1 MKGTVVSI
9 WLGTIEKVYGAE
21 VKRKAMSSVNWPTD
35 KMISPLDDIVD
46 KEIFSLVEE
55 VSRITGKSYNEV
67 WRTIGQHNIENFS
80 KWFPSYFERSTLK
93 GFLMMMDTIHAQ
105 LTKMIKGATPPRLIP
120 EEIDENTFTITY
132 ISKRGL
138 TDYLQGLMDGA
149 SKHFNEKMEMEVL
162 EHVKNADGSTRM
174 TMKIRTEKGTNSKKR
189 FKLSQLLSLGF
200 IKTIPLKIAIFPT
213 IFVTVAALLLG
224 IGAIQGAILAVVT
237 FIVTFGI
244 AGITT
249 APVSLAI
256 ENIEQLGKLNF
267 ENDMDVKTGDNQE
280 IIFDELNK
288 TRGIFRQDFLLF
300 KGGIDDIH
308 NFNQK
313 FLDVSKNLASV
324 ANIIS
329 GNVREVAQGATHQAI
344 ETEKSVTILSENM
357 EVLHMLTAEEVRRK
371 EQLEEA
377 VNDIETSFHDLER
390 VTQKLNDVKNDFAH
404 VNQQGINMSNRVNDI
419 IQIVK
424 TVESIAEQTNLLALN
439 ASIEAARAGEMG
451 RGFSVVAEE
460 IRKLAEDSKNA
471 VNTINTSLNQFID
484 DVNNMS
490 GLVTSQ
496 FKELEDGSNK
506 LEMVA
511 HGNKAATN
519 KISDVAEGIVE
530 LSEKLASETNK
541 ISSVFENMHTLAA
554 IAEENSASSQ
564 EMSDNVSEFTNQ
576 IGSFTE
582 YIHEMEKLS
591 INLRKE
597 LQKYKI

>member
-9 WLGTIEKVYGAE
+9 WLGTIEKIYGAE
-21 VKRKAMSSVNWPTD
+21 VKRKAMTSVQWPTD

-67 WRTIGQHNIENFS
+67 WRTIGQNNIENFS

-138 TDYLQGLMDGA
+138 TDYLQGLMEGA
-149 SKHFNEKMEMEVL
+149 SKHFNEKMEMEIL
-162 EHVKNADGSTRM
+162 EHVKNADGSTQM
-174 TMKIRTEKGTNSKKR
+174 TMKIRTEKGTNSKKHYR
-189 FKLSQLLSLGF
+189 LSTFLSLGF
-200 IKTIPLKIAIFPT
+200 IKTIPLKIAIFPS
-213 IFVTVAALLLG
+213 IFVTAAALLLG
-224 IGAIQGAILAVVT
+224 IGWIQGGILA
-237 FIVTFGI
+237 IVTFLVTLGI

-249 APVSLAI
+249 APVMLAI
-256 ENIEQLGKLNF
+256 QNIEQLGKLNF
-267 ENDMDVKTGDNQE
+267 ENDIDVRTGDSQE

-324 ANIIS
+324 ASIIS
-329 GNVREVAQGATHQAI
+329 GNVKEVAEGATHQAI

-357 EVLHMLTAEEVRRK
+357 EVLHMLTAEEVKRK
-371 EQLEEA
+371 DQLEEA
-377 VNDIETSFHDLER
+377 VSDIESAFFDLEK
-390 VTQKLNDVKNDFAH
+390 VTQKLNDIKNDFAH
-404 VNQQGINMSNRVNDI
+404 VNQQGINMSNKVNDI

-460 IRKLAEDSKNA
+460 IRKLAEDSKHA
-471 VNTINTSLNQFID
+471 VNTINTSLKQFID
-484 DVNNMS
+484 DVNSMS

-496 FKELEDGSNK
+496 FRELEDGSSK
-506 LEMVA
+506 LEQVA
-511 HGNKAATN
+511 QGNKAATD
-519 KISDVAEGIVE
+519 KISDVADGIVE

-564 EMSDNVSEFTNQ
+564 QMSDNVSEFTEQ

>member
-9 WLGTIEKVYGAE
+9 WLGTIEKIYGAE
-21 VKRKAMSSVNWPTD
+21 VKRKAMTSVNWPTD

-67 WRTIGQHNIENFS
+67 WRTIGQNNIENFS

-138 TDYLQGLMDGA
+138 TDYLQGLMEGA
-149 SKHFNEKMEMEVL
+149 SKHFNEKMDMEVL
-162 EHVKNADGSTRM
+162 EHVKNADGSTQM
-174 TMKIRTEKGTNSKKR
+174 TMKIRTEKGTNSKKHFR
-189 FKLSQLLSLGF
+189 LSKLLSLGF

-213 IFVTVAALLLG
+213 IFVTATALLLG
-224 IGAIQGAILAVVT
+224 IGWIQGGILAVVT
-237 FIVTFGI
+237 FLVTMGI
-244 AGITT
+244 AGVTT
-249 APVSLAI
+249 APVMLAI

-267 ENDMDVKTGDNQE
+267 ENDIDVRTGDNQE

-288 TRGIFRQDFLLF
+288 TRGIFREDFLLF

-313 FLDVSKNLASV
+313 FLDVSQNLASV

-329 GNVREVAQGATHQAI
+329 GNVKEVAEGATHQAV

-357 EVLHMLTAEEVRRK
+357 DVLHKLTAEEVKRK

-377 VNDIETSFHDLER
+377 VSDIESAFLDLEK

-404 VNQQGINMSNRVNDI
+404 VNQQGINMSNKVNDI

-471 VNTINTSLNQFID
+471 VNTINTSLKQFID
-484 DVNNMS
+484 DVNSMA

-496 FKELEDGSNK
+496 FKELEDGSSK
-506 LEMVA
+506 LEQVA
-511 HGNKAATN
+511 QGNRAATD
-519 KISDVAEGIVE
+519 KISDVADGIVE
-530 LSEKLASETNK
+530 LSEKLANETNK

-564 EMSDNVSEFTNQ
+564 QMSDNVSEFTEQ

>member
-9 WLGTIEKVYGAE
+9 WLGTIEKIYGAE
-21 VKRKAMSSVNWPTD
+21 VKRKAMTSVQWPTD

-67 WRTIGQHNIENFS
+67 WRTIGQNNIENFS

-138 TDYLQGLMDGA
+138 TDYLQGLMEGA
-149 SKHFNEKMEMEVL
+149 SKHFNEKMDMEIL
-162 EHVKNADGSTRM
+162 EHVKNADGSTQM
-174 TMKIRTEKGTNSKKR
+174 TMKIRTEKGTNSKKHYR
-189 FKLSQLLSLGF
+189 LSTLLSLGF
-200 IKTIPLKIAIFPT
+200 IKTIPLKIAIFPS
-213 IFVTVAALLLG
+213 IFVTAAALLLG
-224 IGAIQGAILAVVT
+224 IGWIQGGILA
-237 FIVTFGI
+237 IVTFLVTLGI

-249 APVSLAI
+249 APVMLAI
-256 ENIEQLGKLNF
+256 QNIEQLGKLNF
-267 ENDMDVKTGDNQE
+267 ENDIDVRTGDSQE
-280 IIFDELNK
+280 IIFEELNK

-324 ANIIS
+324 ASIIS
-329 GNVREVAQGATHQAI
+329 GNVKEVAEGATHQAI

-357 EVLHMLTAEEVRRK
+357 EVLHMLTAEEVKRK
-371 EQLEEA
+371 DQLEEA
-377 VNDIETSFHDLER
+377 VSDIESAFLDLEK
-390 VTQKLNDVKNDFAH
+390 VTQKLNDIKNDFAH
-404 VNQQGINMSNRVNDI
+404 VNQQGINMSNKVNDI

-460 IRKLAEDSKNA
+460 IRKLAEDSKHA
-471 VNTINTSLNQFID
+471 VNTINTSLKQFID
-484 DVNNMS
+484 DVNSMS

-496 FKELEDGSNK
+496 FRELEDGSSK
-506 LEMVA
+506 LEQVA
-511 HGNKAATN
+511 QGNKAATN
-519 KISDVAEGIVE
+519 KISDVADGIVE

-541 ISSVFENMHTLAA
+541 IASVFENMHTLAA

-564 EMSDNVSEFTNQ
+564 QMSDNVSEFTEQ

>member
-9 WLGTIEKVYGAE
+9 WLSTIEKVYGAD
-21 VKRKAMSSVNWPTD
+21 VKRKAMTSVNWPAD
-35 KMISPLDDIVD
+35 KIISPLDDIVD

-55 VSRITGKSYNEV
+55 VGRLTGKPYNEV
-67 WRTIGQHNIENFS
+67 WRIIGQNNIEGFS
-80 KWFPSYFERSTLK
+80 KWFPSYFERSSLK
-93 GFLMMMDTIHAQ
+93 SFMMMMDTVHAQ

-120 EEIDENTFTITY
+120 EEIDSNTFTITY

-138 TDYLQGLMDGA
+138 TDYLMGLLDGA

-162 EHVKNADGSTRM
+162 EHVKNPDGSTKM
-174 TMKIRTEKGTNSKKR
+174 TMKIRTEKGTNIKKR
-189 FKLSQLLSLGF
+189 YKLSQLLSLGF
-200 IKTIPLKIAIFPT
+200 IKSIPLKIAIFPA
-213 IFVTVAALLLG
+213 VTVALAAFLLG
-224 IGAIQGAILAVVT
+224 VGLIPTAVLAVIA
-237 FIVTFGI
+237 FIVTWLIG
-244 AGITT
+244 AVTT

-267 ENDMDVKTGDNQE
+267 ENDIEVKTGDNQE
-280 IIFDELNK
+280 VIFNELNK
-288 TRGIFRQDFLLF
+288 TRNIFREDFLLF

-313 FLDVSKNLASV
+313 FLEVSRNLTNV
-324 ANIIS
+324 AGIIS
-329 GNVREVAQGATHQAI
+329 GNVKEVAEGATHQAI
-344 ETEKSVTILSENM
+344 ETEKSVTILTDNLD
-357 EVLHMLTAEEVRRK
+357 VLQQLTREEVKRK
-371 EQLEEA
+371 DQLEEA
-377 VNDIETSFHDLER
+377 VKDIEDAFKDLEK

-404 VNQQGINMSNRVNDI
+404 VNDQGISMANRVNDI
-419 IQIVK
+419 ITIVK

-471 VNTINTSLNQFID
+471 VNTINSSLNQFID
-484 DVNNMS
+484 EVNGMS
-490 GLVTSQ
+490 NLVTSQ
-496 FKELEDGSNK
+496 FKELEDGSTK
-506 LEMVA
+506 LEQVA
-511 HGNKAATN
+511 GSNKAATD
-519 KISDVAEGIVE
+519 KISDVADGIVE
-530 LSEKLASETNK
+530 LSEKLALETNK
-541 ISSVFENMHTLAA
+541 IASVFENMHTLAA

-564 EMSDNVSEFTNQ
+564 QMSDNVNEFSDQ
-576 IGSFTE
+576 IRSFTE

>member
-9 WLGTIEKVYGAE
+9 WLGTIEKIYGAE
-21 VKRKAMSSVNWPTD
+21 VKRKAMTSVQWPTD

-67 WRTIGQHNIENFS
+67 WRTIGQNNIENFS

-138 TDYLQGLMDGA
+138 TDYLQGLMEGA
-149 SKHFNEKMEMEVL
+149 SKHFNEKMEMEIL
-162 EHVKNADGSTRM
+162 EHVKNADGSTQM
-174 TMKIRTEKGTNSKKR
+174 TMKIRTEKGTNSKKHYR
-189 FKLSQLLSLGF
+189 LSTLLSLGF
-200 IKTIPLKIAIFPT
+200 IKTIPLKIAIFPS
-213 IFVTVAALLLG
+213 IFVTAAALLLG
-224 IGAIQGAILAVVT
+224 IGWIQGGILA
-237 FIVTFGI
+237 IVTFLVTLGI

-249 APVSLAI
+249 APVMLAI
-256 ENIEQLGKLNF
+256 QNIEQLGKLNF
-267 ENDMDVKTGDNQE
+267 ENDIDVRTGDSQE

-324 ANIIS
+324 AGIIS
-329 GNVREVAQGATHQAI
+329 GNVKEVAEGATHQAI

-357 EVLHMLTAEEVRRK
+357 EVLHMLTAEEVKRK
-371 EQLEEA
+371 DQLEEA
-377 VNDIETSFHDLER
+377 VSDIESAFFDLEK
-390 VTQKLNDVKNDFAH
+390 VTQKLNDIKNDFAH
-404 VNQQGINMSNRVNDI
+404 VNQQGINMSNKVNDI

-460 IRKLAEDSKNA
+460 IRKLAEDSKHA
-471 VNTINTSLNQFID
+471 VNTINTSLKQFID
-484 DVNNMS
+484 DVNSMS

-496 FKELEDGSNK
+496 FRELEDGSSK
-506 LEMVA
+506 LEQVA
-511 HGNKAATN
+511 QGNKAATD
-519 KISDVAEGIVE
+519 KISDVADGIVE

-541 ISSVFENMHTLAA
+541 IASVFENMHTLAA

-564 EMSDNVSEFTNQ
+564 QMSDNVSEFTEQ

>member
-9 WLGTIEKVYGAE
+9 WLNTIEDIYGND
-21 VKRKAMSSVNWPTD
+21 VKRKAMSSVNWAED
-35 KMISPLDDIVD
+35 RIISPLEDVVD
-46 KEIFSLVEE
+46 QEIFSLIESVGRQ
-55 VSRITGKSYNEV
+55 VGKPYNEI
-67 WRTIGQHNIENFS
+67 WRIIGQNNVKSFS

-93 GFLMMMDTIHAQ
+93 GFLMMMDTIHLQ

-120 EEIDENTFTITY
+120 EEIDSNTFLITY

-138 TDYLQGLMDGA
+138 TDYLHGLLDGA
-149 SKHFNEKMEMEVL
+149 SKHFNEKMEMEVV
-162 EHVKNADGSTRM
+162 EHVKNPDGSTKM
-174 TMKIRTEKGTNSKKR
+174 TMKIRTEKSTNQKRTYRFSK
-189 FKLSQLLSLGF
+189 FLSLGI
-200 IKTIPLKIAIFPT
+200 IKTIPLKIALLPT
-213 IFVTVAALLLG
+213 LVIAILSLILG
-224 IGAIQGAILAVVT
+224 IGLVPGLVLTVASFIITLVV
-237 FIVTFGI
+237 
-244 AGITT
+244 AGVTT

-267 ENDMDVKTGDNQE
+267 ENDYVVRTGDNQE
-280 IIFDELNK
+280 LIFDELNR
-288 TRGIFRQDFLLF
+288 TRGIFREDFLLF

-313 FLDVSKNLASV
+313 FNDVSKNLANV
-324 ANIIS
+324 ANIIAS
-329 GNVREVAQGATHQAI
+329 NVKEVAEGATHQAI

-357 EVLHMLTAEEVRRK
+357 EVLQTLTEEEVHRK
-371 EQLEEA
+371 SQLEEA
-377 VNDIETSFHDLER
+377 VGDIEDAFKELEK
-390 VTQKLNDVKNDFAH
+390 VTKKLNEVKEDFSH
-404 VNQQGINMSNRVNDI
+404 VNQQGIHMSNRVNDI

-460 IRKLAEDSKNA
+460 IRKLAEDSKHA
-471 VNTINTSLNQFID
+471 VNTINSSLNQFID
-484 DVNNMS
+484 DVNQMS

-496 FKELEDGSNK
+496 YRELEDGSNK
-506 LEMVA
+506 LEQVA
-511 HGNKAATN
+511 HGNKAATH
-519 KISDVAEGIVE
+519 KISEVADGIVE
-530 LSEKLASETNK
+530 LSEKLARETNK
-541 ISSVFENMHTLAA
+541 IASVFENMHTLAA

-564 EMSDNVSEFTNQ
+564 QMSDNVSEFTDQ
-576 IGSFTE
+576 ITSFTE

>member
-9 WLGTIEKVYGAE
+9 WLGTIEKIYGAE
-21 VKRKAMSSVNWPTD
+21 VKRKAMTSVQWPTD

-46 KEIFSLVEE
+46 KEIFSLIEE

-67 WRTIGQHNIENFS
+67 WRTIGQNNIENFS

-138 TDYLQGLMDGA
+138 TDYLQGLMEGA
-149 SKHFNEKMEMEVL
+149 SKHFNEKMEMEIL
-162 EHVKNADGSTRM
+162 EHVKNADGSTQM
-174 TMKIRTEKGTNSKKR
+174 TMKIRTEKGTNSKKHYR
-189 FKLSQLLSLGF
+189 LSTFLSLGF
-200 IKTIPLKIAIFPT
+200 IKTIPLKIAIFPS
-213 IFVTVAALLLG
+213 IFVTAAALLLG
-224 IGAIQGAILAVVT
+224 IGWIQGGILA
-237 FIVTFGI
+237 IVTFLVTLAI

-249 APVSLAI
+249 APVMLAI
-256 ENIEQLGKLNF
+256 QNIEQLGKLNF
-267 ENDMDVKTGDNQE
+267 ENDIDVRTGDSQE
-280 IIFDELNK
+280 IIFEELNK

-324 ANIIS
+324 ASIIS
-329 GNVREVAQGATHQAI
+329 GNVKEVAEGATHQAI

-357 EVLHMLTAEEVRRK
+357 EVLHMLTAEEVKRK
-371 EQLEEA
+371 DQLEEA
-377 VNDIETSFHDLER
+377 VSDIESAFFDLEK
-390 VTQKLNDVKNDFAH
+390 VTQKLNDIKNDFAH
-404 VNQQGINMSNRVNDI
+404 VNQQGINMSNKVNDI

-460 IRKLAEDSKNA
+460 IRKLAEDSKHA
-471 VNTINTSLNQFID
+471 VNTINTSLKQFID
-484 DVNNMS
+484 DVNSMS

-496 FKELEDGSNK
+496 FRELEDGSSK
-506 LEMVA
+506 LEQVA
-511 HGNKAATN
+511 QGNKAATD
-519 KISDVAEGIVE
+519 KISDVADGIVE

-541 ISSVFENMHTLAA
+541 IASVFENMHTLAA

-564 EMSDNVSEFTNQ
+564 QMSDNVSEFTEQ

>member
-9 WLGTIEKVYGAE
+9 WLGTIEKIYGAE
-21 VKRKAMSSVNWPTD
+21 VKRKAMTSVQWPTD

-67 WRTIGQHNIENFS
+67 WRTIGQNNIENFS

-138 TDYLQGLMDGA
+138 TDYLQGLMEGA
-149 SKHFNEKMEMEVL
+149 SKHFNEKMEMEIL
-162 EHVKNADGSTRM
+162 EHVKNADGSTQM
-174 TMKIRTEKGTNSKKR
+174 TMKIRTEKGTNSKKHYR
-189 FKLSQLLSLGF
+189 LSTFLSLGF
-200 IKTIPLKIAIFPT
+200 IKTIPLKIAIFPS
-213 IFVTVAALLLG
+213 IFVTAAALLLG
-224 IGAIQGAILAVVT
+224 IGWIQGGILA
-237 FIVTFGI
+237 IVTFLVTLAI

-249 APVSLAI
+249 APVMLAI
-256 ENIEQLGKLNF
+256 QNIEQLGKLNF
-267 ENDMDVKTGDNQE
+267 ENDIDVRTGDSQE

-324 ANIIS
+324 ASIIS
-329 GNVREVAQGATHQAI
+329 GNVKEVAEGATHQAI

-357 EVLHMLTAEEVRRK
+357 EVLHMLTAEEVKRK
-371 EQLEEA
+371 DQLEEA
-377 VNDIETSFHDLER
+377 VSDIESAFLDLEK
-390 VTQKLNDVKNDFAH
+390 VTQKLNDIKNDFAH
-404 VNQQGINMSNRVNDI
+404 VNQQGINMSNKVNDI

-460 IRKLAEDSKNA
+460 IRKLAEDSKHA
-471 VNTINTSLNQFID
+471 VNTINTSLKQFID
-484 DVNNMS
+484 DVNSMS

-496 FKELEDGSNK
+496 FRELEDGSSK
-506 LEMVA
+506 LEQVA
-511 HGNKAATN
+511 QGNKAATD
-519 KISDVAEGIVE
+519 KISDVADGIVE

-541 ISSVFENMHTLAA
+541 IASVFENMHTLAA

-564 EMSDNVSEFTNQ
+564 QMSDNVSEFTEQ